1 MINNIIKKTLI
12 RGLISPLGYQ
22 YGELT
27 YTQSL
32 YSKDSFEKLPTYR
45 VMDLDGKLLVQD
57 HQYDTQKLLKILKTM
72 ILVD

>member
-12 RGLISPLGYQ
+12 RGLVSSLRYQ
-22 YGELT
+22 YGELS

-32 YSKDSFEKLPTYR
+32 YSKDSFDRVPTYR
-45 VMDLDGKLLVQD
+45 LMDLDGKLLVNN